1 MNGLDMSLKDKIS
14 GLDRHTFIAPS
25 NVVLPDAVGN
35 FLRKNIL
42 YVYTFSLLN
51 RLAYKRLCNTS

>member
-42 YVYTFSLLN
+42 YVYFFFIQ
-51 RLAYKRLCNTS
+51 